1 MLLCDYPLTSSVV
14 VGVSTSIVSGRNI
27 LIPSLCGLPN
37 QEHEDSIATSVIIHI
52 VNKVLMSF

>member
-1 MLLCDYPLTSSVV
+1 MV

-37 QEHEDSIATSVIIHI
+37 QEHEDSIRISTISVITPS
-52 VNKVLMSF
+52 VFMSF